1 VFVHLSFSSHNAAC
15 VAYDKITAM
24 MAISPN
30 FPVRVHWHKTA
41 WYHQVAAKARQMEYN
56 AKRLLVEGDAS
67 SPK

>member
-1 VFVHLSFSSHNAAC
+1 MFVHLSFSSHNAAC

-56 AKRLLVEGDAS
+56 AKRLVEGDAS